1 MASRRRPL
9 SIKTGREDS
18 GSGVEEKEG
27 GEGKGTDNGEITE
40 AEEEEE
46 EEEEEEPVSPAG
58 RLFLQP
64 RFNCHIVSVM
74 GCGKRLDVDA
84 VKAGLEVTL
93 VRHPRFSSIQVS
105 DEKPLRWVRTKVNV
119 EDHVIIPDL
128 DPNATSANPDKVV
141 EDYVAS
147 LSSTTMDHSRPLWD
161 LHILNF
167 VTSEAAAVAILRIHH
182 SLGDGISLMS
192 LFLACTRQCSDPD
205 RLPSLPDARSST
217 AANSRSGILELLL
230 WVWAGLVLAWHTLV
244 DVVLFTATLAFV
256 KDTRTPL
263 VGMEG
268 VEFHP
273 KRFLHRTV
281 SLDDI
286 KDIKKAMN
294 CTVND
299 VLVGITS
306 AGLSRY
312 LDRRYGEG
320 DDVKKEKKRLPA
332 NIRLRTALLV
342 NIRRTPGI
350 HALAE
355 MMEKGKGGGAKWGNK
370 LGYMVLQFPIAIF
383 EDPLEYIRRG
393 KAIAERKKNSLEAV
407 FTYWSAWVIVKIFG
421 IEAAAALCRRMVTHT
436 TVSFSN
442 IVGPIEKIGFCGH
455 PVVYIAP
462 SVYGHPHALTLH
474 FQSYTN
480 TMKIVVA
487 VDELTIPNPNQLLDD
502 LTESLRLIKDAIPR
516 S

>member
-1 MASRRRPL
+1 MASRRKPL
-9 SIKTGREDS
+9 SIKTGRENS
-18 GSGVEEKEG
+18 GSGVGEKEG
-27 GEGKGTDNGEITE
+27 GEGNGARNGEIT
-40 AEEEEE
+40 E
-46 EEEEEEPVSPAG
+46 EEEEEEPMSPAG

-64 RFNCHIVSVM
+64 RFNCHIVSVI
-74 GCGKRLDVDA
+74 GCGKRMDVDA
-84 VKAGLEVTL
+84 VKAGLEASL
-93 VRHPRFSSIQVS
+93 ARHPRFSSIQVS
-105 DEKPLRWVRTKVNV
+105 DEKKLRWVRTKVNV
-119 EDHVIIPDL
+119 EDHVIVPDL
-128 DPNATSANPDKVV
+128 DPDAASVNPDKVV
-141 EDYVAS
+141 EDYVAA
-147 LSSTTMDHSRPLWD
+147 LSGAPMDHSRPLWE
-161 LHILNF
+161 LHILN
-167 VTSEAAAVAILRIHH
+167 VATAEAAAVAVLRVHH

-192 LFLACTRQCSDPD
+192 LLLACTRQCSEPD
-205 RLPSLPDARSST
+205 CLPSIPDARRST
-217 AANSRSGILELLL
+217 SAAANSRSGLLALLL
-230 WVWAGLVLAWHTLV
+230 WIWADLVLAWHTLV
-244 DVVLFTATLAFV
+244 DAIIFAATLAFV

-263 VGMEG
+263 MGMEG

-273 KRFLHRTV
+273 KRFVHRTV

-320 DDVKKEKKRLPA
+320 DDMKKKEKKGLPG

-355 MMEKGKGGGAKWGNK
+355 MMEKGKGGAKWGNK
-370 LGYMVLQFPIAIF
+370 LGYMVLRFPIAVF

-421 IEAAAALCRRMVTHT
+421 IKAAAALCYRMVIHT
-436 TVSFSN
+436 TLSFSN
-442 IVGPIEKIGFCGH
+442 IIGPVEKIGFYGH

-474 FQSYTN
+474 FQSYMN
-480 TMKIVVA
+480 TMKIVLA

-502 LTESLRLIKDAIPR
+502 LAESLRLIKDAIAR